1 VVFYVPPD
9 RTGHVGDVSP
19 SQSLGLVRKKLNITQ
34 QKHAFTNQ
42 KKCTSTITQKRKPG
56 LVTFY
61 DIQPRNAAGLCSN
74 EKIRE
79 ETSKE
84 KMKKEG

>member
-9 RTGHVGDVSP
+9 TEQVTSETFP
-19 SQSLGLVRKKLNITQ
+19 KPISWLGKKKPNITQ

>member
-1 VVFYVPPD
+1 LWFYVPPD
-9 RTGHVGDVSP
+9 RTDHLGDVSP
-19 SQSLGLVRKKLNITQ
+19 SQSLGLVRKKPNITQ

-84 KMKKEG
+84 KMKKKG